1 MLASLQ
7 AANWT
12 FVTEPHPISGFTLP
26 PRRPAEPDDASRRT
40 PGDLDAWISNQES
53 NDLASITS
61 VLLETVRSINRTT
74 VEYALLHELTGVL
87 LARIPRVLDRV
98 DAHLRQLT
106 IPLGH
111 RSQTLATTYEGL
123 LQELGVACLRL
134 VEDGLEQRRLPTG
147 DATPFLRQAML
158 VNGQQCLH
166 LWRLY
171 QPLPKGSWLQMHRI
185 LLLAERLGVASAPP
199 VEEPGGHPLASDA
212 VTGLMARIAVLGS
225 AGVYS
230 LQHGEI
236 GLLARWLQP
245 VPLQCSAQ
253 VPPGADES
261 TPMLR
266 LSVDADRAPSFIM
279 GRPGSADGA
288 RFIDLRPVVAA
299 IRTSS
304 GTQQHPGVWHPL
316 TSGLDRHLLSLW
328 VTPPQ
333 RRYSREPAD
342 TGPLIT
348 VMGLHDIHA
357 VIRADYRHQ
366 RRVAIGEISG
376 IQGGMP
382 DAIPGDHGSIP
393 AAFAVGIGDPD
404 EIEPFSLQARD
415 PGSHTDDDAQYLS
428 DHKLDRLGAAWNDAL
443 KGIDSQPS
451 GARQPPVI
459 RMLKPNAARLRDLGA
474 GGVKLILQ
482 SPTQKTFSGDLIA
495 IRTAPR
501 GRITWQ
507 LGMIRWLR
515 YVDAENIAVGIQY
528 LAPACVPTDIQLYR
542 GNRPS
547 GQAHPGLFFP
557 RRDKTDAGSLL
568 FAPGTFTA
576 GTRVVFRLAG
586 EDRVVTLESLQP
598 GSHTFSR
605 ADFAMPAPSAS

>member
-1 MLASLQ
+1 M
-7 AANWT
+7 
-12 FVTEPHPISGFTLP
+12 TEPHPPSGFTLP
-26 PRRPAEPDDASRRT
+26 PRRPAEPDDAARRT
-40 PGDLDAWISNQES
+40 PGDLDTWISSQES
-53 NDLASITS
+53 NDLAATASA
-61 VLLETVRSINRTT
+61 LLEAMRPINRTT
-74 VEYALLHELTGVL
+74 VEYTLLHELTGVL
-87 LARIPRVLDRV
+87 LARLPAVLDRI

-106 IPLGH
+106 IPLGR
-111 RSQTLATTYEGL
+111 RSQSLATAYEGL
-123 LQELGVACLRL
+123 LEELGIACLRL
-134 VEDGLEQRRLPTG
+134 VEDGLEQGRLPAG
-147 DATPFLRQAML
+147 DAAPYLRRALL
-158 VNGQQCLH
+158 VHGQRCLH

-171 QPLPKGSWLQMHRI
+171 QPLPKGSWLQMYRI
-185 LLLAERLGVASAPP
+185 LLLAERLGVASAPAP
-199 VEEPGGHPLASDA
+199 AVEEPGSHPLAPDSVA
-212 VTGLMARIAVLGS
+212 GLTARIAVLGS

-236 GLLARWLQP
+236 ACLARWLQSVP
-245 VPLQCSAQ
+245 VQCTAQ
-253 VPPGADES
+253 VPAGADES

-266 LSVDADRAPSFIM
+266 LSVGADHAPSFIM
-279 GRPGSADGA
+279 GRPGATDGT

-299 IRTSS
+299 IRTSP
-304 GTQQHPGVWHPL
+304 GTQQPARVWHPQ

-342 TGPLIT
+342 TGPLVT
-348 VMGLHDIHA
+348 VTGLHDIHA

-366 RRVAIGEISG
+366 RRTAMGAISG

-382 DAIPGDHGSIP
+382 DTVPGEHGSIP

-404 EIEPFSLQARD
+404 EIEPFSLQPRS
-415 PGSHTDDDAQYLS
+415 PGSHSDDDVQGLS
-428 DHKLDRLGAAWNDAL
+428 DQSLGRLGDAWNDAL
-443 KGIDSQPS
+443 KGIDSRPGS
-451 GARQPPVI
+451 APQPPVI

-474 GGVKLILQ
+474 GGVKLVLQ

-501 GRITWQ
+501 GRILWQ

-515 YVDAENIAVGIQY
+515 YEDAEDIAVGIQY

-542 GNRPS
+542 GHRPS

-557 RRDKTDAGSLL
+557 SRDKPDTGSLL
-568 FAPGTFTA
+568 FAPGTFSA

-586 EDRVVTLESLQP
+586 QDRVVTLSSLQP
-598 GSHTFSR
+598 QSHTFSR
-605 ADFAMPAPSAS
+605 ADFAMPAPPGS